1 MRSARSGIVGR
12 IAWSGLV
19 ILLVVGIVWA
29 CTPRSDSPSPDPT
42 PTAAVPVPSP
52 TEALAPTQEAAQT
65 IAPTQAPEASPL
77 PMATSSPAPTAIPEP
92 IATPTPTHTAT
103 PTPTPSPTPTPTP
116 IPTPI
121 PTSTPPCT
129 PQAFSITDTTTL
141 DELIRLWESYPWA
154 YCELVQL
161 EWIAEMEGEPSQ
173 YESAVLSALDQLS
186 VDDATALKIVK
197 LPLLETIEF
206 GDIDVMR
213 FLAELSHLDPE
224 GLAQL
229 LSHNSITSGNIN
241 TPITLLYFELE
252 HPAEAARLA
261 ALEWVTDGLQSSET
275 SILIR
280 LQELAG
286 VSKRVF
292 NRLLD
297 RNLPWTS
304 THVSALRYISGMS
317 SFAEDAVLK
326 VIEMPFVDTMELSDQ
341 EALRRLHLLAENDP
355 QGLQRVL
362 SHPSLSDGITDELS
376 IYVSILY
383 LEHVNPELAAAIN
396 GLSWV
401 KDGITYVPPRNGR
414 SINADPEEFES
425 QNVRNMVELG
435 VRSPEFLLQLT
446 TKPWVIDGISN
457 EERGALSPFNNLTGD
472 NPQIAVELLHMPFM
486 DTVTRRDIDTLWKLA
501 HLTWN
506 SGVPLKE
513 FLSSPVLARGITDN
527 NQAIV
532 DLLEVKAREPE
543 EYDAIQ
549 SLTWIQDG
557 VSVSEDYPVEV
568 LTELATQ
575 TDSVFWEVMEK
586 PWVRDGLTGREAY
599 GVSRFF
605 ALAGET
611 YGRPHVES
619 ALRIIDM
626 PFLDTFESVD
636 AAALAELALLGSEGD
651 GSYLRQVLN
660 HPSLSEGIMD
670 RDTLII
676 SVLHR
681 VVRSSPET
689 VNILLDPSQVYREER
704 TIQLPLGGE
713 TDLAVIR
720 IAPGTF
726 RTIDILE
733 EIVRQQEEFTKVA
746 FPTGLVAIV
755 NIEINTGGGPSGIIT
770 LRTGNEENF
779 ELIAHETA
787 HTYWSFYP
795 PWIREG
801 AAELMGK
808 IVIDQL
814 GQAPAS
820 PSDTGC
826 SLANTLGELDRLTY
840 GQSVDAQALWWSGC
854 SYTMGLGLYADLYNS
869 LGDEEFRRG
878 FGGLY
883 LKMRNEEHNDECF
896 GVERGLCYARKGFV
910 EDASPGFADT
920 AGGVIDRW
928 YYGESQ

>member
-1 MRSARSGIVGR
+1 MLNR
-12 IAWSGLV
+12 
-19 ILLVVGIVWA
+19 
-29 CTPRSDSPSPDPT
+29 
-42 PTAAVPVPSP
+42 
-52 TEALAPTQEAAQT
+52 
-65 IAPTQAPEASPL
+65 
-77 PMATSSPAPTAIPEP
+77 
-92 IATPTPTHTAT
+92 
-103 PTPTPSPTPTPTP
+103 
-116 IPTPI
+116 
-121 PTSTPPCT
+121 
-129 PQAFSITDTTTL
+129 F
-141 DELIRLWESYPWA
+141 WESYSWA

-173 YESAVLSALDQLS
+173 YESSVLSALAQLS
-186 VDDATALKIVK
+186 VDDATTLKIVK
-197 LPLLETIEF
+197 LPLLKTIEF
-206 GDIDVMR
+206 GDIEVMR

-229 LSHNSITSGNIN
+229 LSHDSITSGDIN
-241 TPITLLYFELE
+241 TPITLLYFEFE
-252 HPAEAARLA
+252 HPAEVARLA
-261 ALEWVTDGLQSSET
+261 ALEWVTDGLQGSEAG
-275 SILIR
+275 SLIR
-280 LQELAG
+280 LQELAE
-286 VSKRVF
+286 VSKRAF
-292 NRLLD
+292 YSLLD

-304 THVSALRYISGMS
+304 TNQYALRQITDMS
-317 SFAEDAVLK
+317 SFAEHAALK

-341 EALRRLHLLAENDP
+341 DALRRLRLLAEESP
-355 QGLQRVL
+355 EGLQRVL
-362 SHPSLSDGITDELS
+362 SHPTLGDAITDELS

-383 LEHVNPELAAAIN
+383 LEEVNPELASVIN
-396 GLSWV
+396 ALPWV
-401 KDGITYVPPRNGR
+401 QDGITYVPPRNGS
-414 SINADPEEFES
+414 SINADPREFES
-425 QNVRNMVELG
+425 QNIRNMVELG
-435 VRSPEFLLQLT
+435 VRSPEFLLQFT
-446 TKPWVIDGISN
+446 SKPWVRDGISN
-457 EERGALSPFNNLTGD
+457 EERGALSPFNNLTGS
-472 NPQIAVELLHMPFM
+472 NAQLAIELLNMPFLTSV
-486 DTVTRRDIDTLWKLA
+486 DQRDIDTLWKLA

-513 FLSSPVLARGITDN
+513 FLSSPALARGITDN

-549 SLTWIQDG
+549 ALTWIQDG
-557 VSVSEDYPVEV
+557 VSVTEDYPVAI
-568 LTELATQ
+568 LTELAIQ
-575 TDSVFWEVMEK
+575 TDSVFSEVMEK
-586 PWVRDGLTGREAY
+586 PWVRDGLTGQEAY

-619 ALRIIDM
+619 ALRIINM
-626 PFLDTFESVD
+626 PFLNTFEPVD

-651 GSYLRQVLN
+651 GSYLRQVLD

-670 RDTLII
+670 RDTLIV

-681 VVRSSPET
+681 VVRRSPET
-689 VNILLDPSQVYREER
+689 LNILLEPNHVYREER

-755 NIEINTGGGPSGIIT
+755 NIEISTGGGPSGIIT

-779 ELIAHETA
+779 ELIAHEAA

-801 AAELMGK
+801 AAELMAK
-808 IVIDQL
+808 IVIGELD
-814 GQAPAS
+814 QAPAS

-826 SLANTLGELDRLTY
+826 SLADTIGELDQLTY
-840 GQSVDAQALWWSGC
+840 GPDADGDAVWWSGC
-854 SYTMGLGLYADLYNS
+854 MYTMGLGLYADLYNS

-883 LKMRNEEHNDECF
+883 LKMRHDEHNDECF
-896 GVERGLCYARKGFV
+896 GVERSLCYMQKAFV

-928 YYGESQ
+928 YYGE